1 MKKALVVFCLLF
13 SFFIF
18 GQTHVLKL
26 QSKHSSFYK
35 EIKENKR
42 IKIETKEGKIF
53 KGRFK
58 VQDSTSIVIQDQVVV
73 LADIVTIKKNSMFGT
88 IANPVFITIGAGVFI
103 LGGSGL
109 FVANPFAAIA
119 GVIAMIGSIPIIAVP
134 LFKYGHPSKNWYYS
148 IIEIK

>member
-1 MKKALVVFCLLF
+1 MKKALSVFCLLF
-13 SFFIF
+13 SFFVL
-18 GQTHVLKL
+18 GQTAVLKL

-42 IKIETKEGKIF
+42 IKVETKEGKIF

-58 VQDSTSIVIQDQVVV
+58 VQDSTSIVIQDQVV
-73 LADIVTIKKNSMFGT
+73 LLEDIVTIKKNSMFGT
-88 IANPVFITIGAGVFI
+88 IANPIFITIGAGVFI
-103 LGGSGL
+103 LGASGL

-119 GVIAMIGSIPIIAVP
+119 GVIAMIGSIPIVAVP
-134 LFKYGHPSKNWYYS
+134 LFRYGHPSKNWHYS

>member
-1 MKKALVVFCLLF
+1 MKNYLVLFFFLFFQTIFAQSHILL
-13 SFFIF
+13 
-18 GQTHVLKL
+18 L

-42 IKIETKEGKIF
+42 IKVETKEGKIF

-58 VQDSTSIVIQDQVVV
+58 VQDSTSIVIEYQVV
-73 LADIVTIKKNSMFGT
+73 LLEDIVTIKKNSMFGT
-88 IANPVFITIGAGVFI
+88 IANPIFITIGASVFI
-103 LGGSGL
+103 LGASGL

-134 LFKYGHPSKNWYYS
+134 LFKYGHPSKNWHYS